1 MNLGQYPTFFDNFY
15 FVRQNNCQFR
25 WDENIENIATYFSLF
40 SVVKSIFVKIQHNSC
55 NEFMSWS
62 PKFPDV
68 SLLDV
73 TWSVSLTLWRQSRTS
88 KFQVFWFWKNEKTS
102 NHHNFWSRQDFESGE
117 SAEWR
122 LNKKVS
128 NFQKSQ
134 HLLSSGQ
141 HLLTIGRVTWRKP
154 RFLSGFFLFAPNIWP

>member
-1 MNLGQYPTFFDNFY
+1 MNFGEYPTFFDNFY

-73 TWSVSLTLWRQSRTS
+73 TWSVSLMHVGKKSTKVLVSQKPQFATDSQIDVKNWEKWWTLMLHENAQFL
-88 KFQVFWFWKNEKTS
+88 FQ
-102 NHHNFWSRQDFESGE
+102 
-117 SAEWR
+117 
-122 LNKKVS
+122 
-128 NFQKSQ
+128 NFQNAWIDSFNWF
-134 HLLSSGQ
+134 
-141 HLLTIGRVTWRKP
+141 T
-154 RFLSGFFLFAPNIWP
+154 F